1 MNYIPLISNCAV
13 KAAGVLTYMVQCG
26 CITHCAL
33 EYIGQFIMC
42 TGSSMEPTIFSN
54 DILVTERITPR
65 FQRIKKDD
73 IIIAKSPSDPKIYI
87 CKRVAGMPGDTV
99 CVGISSQVV
108 PRGHVWLEGDNHNN
122 STDSRIFGP
131 VPQGLIHARALCRI
145 WPPKDIKMLTCKER
159 QVITRC

>member
-1 MNYIPLISNCAV
+1 
-13 KAAGVLTYMVQCG
+13 
-26 CITHCAL
+26 
-33 EYIGQFIMC
+33 
-42 TGSSMEPTIFSN
+42 MEPTIFSN

-108 PRGHVWLEGDNHNN
+108 CLSAYKLLCGMLLLLFVILLKWC
-122 STDSRIFGP
+122 SRS
-131 VPQGLIHARALCRI
+131 CRDVGFI
-145 WPPKDIKMLTCKER
+145 LGQFFWF
-159 QVITRC
+159 VV